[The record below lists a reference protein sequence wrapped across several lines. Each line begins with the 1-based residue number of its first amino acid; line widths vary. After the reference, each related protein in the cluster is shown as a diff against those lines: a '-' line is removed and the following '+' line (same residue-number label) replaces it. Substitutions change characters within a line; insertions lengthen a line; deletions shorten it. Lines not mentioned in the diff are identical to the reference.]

1 MSRLASRVLQRP
13 NARETSSM
21 ISILDRLRAPQLHA
35 AGSSPPRASTRS
47 PLRPLES
54 KHQGETQDYPAK
66 SRLHS
71 AKHTSNKDETPYR
84 KPQEKLS
91 TVPTVSQIPTQ
102 APHCSTTYP
111 HTGEHAP

>member
-1 MSRLASRVLQRP
+1 
-13 NARETSSM
+13 M
-21 ISILDRLRAPQLHA
+21 ISTLERLRTPQAPCSGLFP
-35 AGSSPPRASTRS
+35 SSSINQKSAETTRVKT
-47 PLRPLES
+47 PGR
-54 KHQGETQDYPAK
+54 ETQDYPAK

-71 AKHTSNKDETPYR
+71 AKPTSNKDGTPYR

-102 APHCSTTYP
+102 APRCSTTYP